1 MFSGFQD
8 KEMRRT
14 KFVVDKVSG
23 IFNIDERYEHHEE
36 IEQFHPLEVI
46 KKQEF

>member
-36 IEQFHPLEVI
+36 IEQFHPLEVFFFHF
-46 KKQEF
+46 K